1 MNDSSFDWDDAKDME
16 NQLKHGV
23 SFTSAQQAFLDS
35 KRIIAEDGQHSEQ
48 EQRYY
53 CFGRDESGAGI
64 LTVRFTY
71 RDLKIRIIGAG
82 YWRKGKKIYE
92 QANSI

>member
-1 MNDSSFDWDDAKDME
+1 MEKANFEWNDAKNQE
-16 NQLKHGV
+16 NEQKHGV
-23 SFTSAQQAFLDS
+23 TFYEAQYAFLDAD
-35 KRIIAEDGQHSEQ
+35 RIIAEDLSHSQTEK
-48 EQRYY
+48 RYY
-53 CFGRDESGAGI
+53 CFGLNNQGTGV

-71 RDLKIRIIGAG
+71 RNGRIRIFGAG